1 MKLTRYSRE
10 PVLKTVPEHAW
21 ERAAVFNAG
30 AVYDNGLYHMIYRA
44 TDIGGHERF
53 GDYVNNLGYAWS
65 KNIVDWERLPEPVLS
80 NDVPQE
86 LRGPE
91 DPRIVKLDGRFY
103 MTYTGFGGR
112 FPGDHRIC
120 LAISDDL
127 KKWERQGVV
136 LDEENKNAA
145 FFPEKI
151 GGKYLF
157 LHRRG
162 GSDIWIA
169 DTEDFKNYTNHTNIM
184 APIPG
189 GWESR
194 KLGIAGP
201 PVLHPEGWL
210 LIYHAVDE
218 KFQYR
223 LGAALLDRENPRRV
237 LARYSQPLIE
247 SEEEWERQG
256 PVPNVIFS
264 CATIEMEDRYDIIYA
279 GADSLIGAAYI
290 LKSDV
295 VFEKEYW
302 LV

>member
-1 MKLTRYSRE
+1 MELTRYSRD
-10 PVLKTVPEHAW
+10 PVLGPVPEHAW
-21 ERAAVFNAG
+21 ERAAVFNAA
-30 AVYDNGLYHMIYRA
+30 AVFEDRKYHMIYRA
-44 TDIGGHERF
+44 TDIGGHESF
-53 GDYVNNLGYAWS
+53 GDYKNALGYAWS
-65 KNIVDWERLPEPVLS
+65 ENFVDWQRLPEPILT

-91 DPRIVKLDGRFY
+91 DPRIVKLEGRFY

-127 KKWERQGVV
+127 KHWERQGVL

-145 FFPEKI
+145 FFPQKF
-151 GGKYLF
+151 GDDYLL

-162 GSDIWIA
+162 ADIWIA
-169 DTEDFKNYTNHTNIM
+169 NTPDFKNYSDHTSIM
-184 APIPG
+184 APIAG

-194 KLGIAGP
+194 KIGIAGP
-201 PVLHPEGWL
+201 PVLHDQGWL

-223 LGAALLDRENPRRV
+223 LGAALLDRDNPRRV
-237 LARYSQPLIE
+237 LARYSQPLIS

-264 CATIEMEDRYDIIYA
+264 CATIERDDRYDIIYA
-279 GADSLIGAAYI
+279 GADSMIGSAFI

-295 VFEKEYW
+295 VFDKEHW

>member
-1 MKLTRYSRE
+1 MKLTRYSRD
-10 PVLKTVPEHAW
+10 PVLRPVPEHKW
-21 ERAAVFNAG
+21 EQAAVFNAA
-30 AVYDNGLYHMIYRA
+30 AVFEDGKYHMIYRA
-44 TDIGGHERF
+44 TDIGGHESF
-53 GDYVNNLGYAWS
+53 GDYINNLGYAWS
-65 KNIVDWERLPEPVLS
+65 KNIVDWQRLPDPILR

-91 DPRIVKLDGRFY
+91 DPRIVKIEGHFY

-112 FPGDHRIC
+112 FPGDYRIC

-127 KKWERQGVV
+127 KHWERQGVV
-136 LDEENKNAA
+136 LDEENKNSA
-145 FFPEKI
+145 FFPQKF
-151 GGKYLF
+151 GDDYLL

-162 GSDIWIA
+162 VDIWMA
-169 DTEDFKNYTNHTNIM
+169 KTQDFKTYTDHTSIM

-194 KLGIAGP
+194 KIGIAGP
-201 PVLHPEGWL
+201 PVPHEKGWL

-223 LGAALLDRENPRRV
+223 LGAALLDRDNPSRV
-237 LARYSQPLIE
+237 LARYDQPLIS

-264 CATIEMEDRYDIIYA
+264 CATIERDDRYDIIYA
-279 GADSLIGAAYI
+279 GADSMIGSAFI

-295 VFEKEYW
+295 VFEKEHW

>member
-1 MKLTRYSRE
+1 MKLTRYSRD
-10 PVLKTVPEHAW
+10 PVFKTVPEHQW

-30 AVYDNGLYHMIYRA
+30 AVYEKDRYHMIYRA

-53 GDYVNNLGYAWS
+53 GDYINSLGYAWS
-65 KNIVDWERLPEPVLS
+65 KNIIDWERLPDPILR

-91 DPRIVKLDGRFY
+91 DPRIVKLDDRFY

-112 FPGDHRIC
+112 FPGDYRIC
-120 LAISDDL
+120 LAISEDL
-127 KKWERQGVV
+127 KHWERQGVL

-145 FFPEKI
+145 FFPQKFGSE
-151 GGKYLF
+151 YLL

-162 GSDIWIA
+162 VDIWIA
-169 DTEDFKNYTNHTNIM
+169 STDDFKTFTKHTPIM
-184 APIPG
+184 SPLPG

-201 PVLHPEGWL
+201 PVLHEEGWL

-223 LGAALLDRENPRRV
+223 LGAALLDRDNPRRV
-237 LARYSQPLIE
+237 LARYSQPLIS
-247 SEEEWERQG
+247 SEEEWESQG

-264 CATIEMEDRYDIIYA
+264 CATIDRPDRYDIIYA
-279 GADSLIGAAYI
+279 GSDSLIGAAYL
-290 LKSDV
+290 LKSDA
-295 VFEKEYW
+295 VFEQEHW

>member
-1 MKLTRYSRE
+1 MKLTRYSRD
-10 PVLKTVPEHAW
+10 PVLKTVPEHKW

-30 AVYDNGLYHMIYRA
+30 AVYDNGKYHMIYRG
-44 TDIGGHERF
+44 TDIGGHEKF
-53 GDYVNNLGYAWS
+53 GEYINNLGYAWS
-65 KNIVDWERLPEPVLS
+65 ENIVDWQRLPDPVLK

-112 FPGDHRIC
+112 FLGDYRIC
-120 LAISDDL
+120 LAISDDF
-127 KKWERQGVV
+127 KTWDRQGVL
-136 LDEENKNAA
+136 LDEENKNSA
-145 FFPEKI
+145 FFPQKF
-151 GGKYLF
+151 GDKYLL

-162 GSDIWIA
+162 VDIWIA
-169 DTEDFKNYTNHTNIM
+169 ETEDFKTFTNHTSIM

-189 GWESR
+189 TWESR
-194 KLGIAGP
+194 KIGIAGP
-201 PVLHPEGWL
+201 PVLHPQGWL

-218 KFQYR
+218 IFQYR
-223 LGAALLDRENPRRV
+223 LGAVLLDRDNPRKV
-237 LARYSQPLIE
+237 LARFNQPLIE

-264 CATIEMEDRYDIIYA
+264 CATMEMEDRYDIIYA

-290 LKSDV
+290 KKSDV
-295 VFEKEYW
+295 VFEKEFW